1 MSEKKRFWVLLALLL
16 VSIAW
21 LLVAIH
27 FGSDNLLTQ
36 FQ

>member
-1 MSEKKRFWVLLALLL
+1 MSEKKKFWILLALLL
-16 VSIAW
+16 ISIAW
-21 LLVAIH
+21 LLVARR